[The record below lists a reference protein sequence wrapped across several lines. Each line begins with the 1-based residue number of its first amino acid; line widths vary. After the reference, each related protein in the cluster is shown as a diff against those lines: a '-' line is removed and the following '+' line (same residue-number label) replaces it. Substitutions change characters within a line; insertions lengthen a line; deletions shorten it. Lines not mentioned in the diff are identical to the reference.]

1 LSSFL
6 LTVDEGNVVMG
17 TSNMQDL
24 GGLAALDTNAFAVV
38 SPDCLGAAH
47 SVQPPVYSDSG
58 YTAGEV

>member
-1 LSSFL
+1 
-6 LTVDEGNVVMG
+6 MG

-47 SVQPPVYSDSG
+47 SVQPPGVFG
-58 YTAGEV
+58 QWIHGGEV